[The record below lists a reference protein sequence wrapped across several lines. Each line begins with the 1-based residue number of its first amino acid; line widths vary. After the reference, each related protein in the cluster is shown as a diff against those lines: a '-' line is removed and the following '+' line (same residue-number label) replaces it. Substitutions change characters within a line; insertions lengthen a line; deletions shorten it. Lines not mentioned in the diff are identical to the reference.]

1 MPSKPQKQSRY
12 VWPPEAERL
21 VKKALRDPEK
31 KPNALLLHSH
41 LEQLTAFSSD
51 ACWRFLQRHGIQR
64 PGSGT
69 RKVWSDETMIEF
81 VMEHGY
87 AQAAQKF
94 NCSRKALYSA
104 MQRQGRTLG
113 HCSGQYGL
121 NQLRRLL
128 NVRLDTL
135 RCWINMGRL
144 EATPVLFGG
153 KPTFVISNDQL
164 RRFLTRESGNLLIR
178 RFPEKRVEF
187 LSEYLFCE
195 NHMNVGLPRTRESKK
210 ENDAY
215 REHELRKAVE
225 LEKAAE
231 LQSALS
237 SD

>member
-1 MPSKPQKQSRY
+1 MQSKSQRQSRY

-41 LEQLTAFSSD
+41 LEELTGFSSD

-87 AQAAQKF
+87 EKAAQRF

-104 MQRQGRTLG
+104 MQRHGRTLG

-135 RCWINMGRL
+135 RGWIDMGRL

-153 KPTFVISNDQL
+153 KSTYVISNDQL
-164 RRFLTRESGNLLIR
+164 RRFLTRESGNLLMR

-187 LSEYLFCE
+187 LSNYLFCE
-195 NHMNVGLPRTRESKK
+195 NHMNVGLPRIRESKK

-215 REHELRKAVE
+215 REHELKRAD
-225 LEKAAE
+225 E
-231 LQSALS
+231 LQSSLS

>member
-1 MPSKPQKQSRY
+1 MPSKPQKNSRY

-41 LEQLTAFSSD
+41 LEELTAFSSD

-69 RKVWSDETMIEF
+69 RKVWSDESMIEF
-81 VMEHGY
+81 VNGTRLREGSSEI
-87 AQAAQKF
+87 

-113 HCSGQYGL
+113 PCAGQYGL
-121 NQLRRLL
+121 NQHRRML
-128 NVRLDTL
+128 NIRLDTL
-135 RCWINMGRL
+135 RCWIDMGRL
-144 EATPVLFGG
+144 EATPVIFGG
-153 KPTFVISNDQL
+153 KSTFVVSNDQL
-164 RRFLTRESGNLLIR
+164 RRFLTRESGNLMLR

-187 LSEYLFCE
+187 LSQYLFCE
-195 NHMNVGLPRTRESKK
+195 NHMNVGLPRTRESKR

-215 REHELRKAVE
+215 REHELRKATE
-225 LEKAAE
+225 LEKATGR
-231 LQSALS
+231 QSAFS